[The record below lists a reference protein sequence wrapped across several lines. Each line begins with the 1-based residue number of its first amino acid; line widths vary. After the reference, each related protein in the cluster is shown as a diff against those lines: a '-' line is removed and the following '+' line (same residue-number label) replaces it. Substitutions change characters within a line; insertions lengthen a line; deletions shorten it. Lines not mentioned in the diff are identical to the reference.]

1 MKKIYP
7 SLSLAHVMNAINA
20 DPVKKIRLLL
30 EGGLAKVR
38 MCRKKEEI
46 RRILREIYLVA
57 NSLDNAIIKYE
68 NAFIPWS
75 FSHTKENYEK
85 FIKPW
90 LVTFPDYYI
99 ENELDKY
106 IKQEKLRGKEEYEA
120 FFILTSKI
128 GITELALKELKV
140 QFSSYAMPYVLEAL
154 DEIVTIEIEKLGRI
168 LVFPS
173 EMGEEE

>member
-1 MKKIYP
+1 
-7 SLSLAHVMNAINA
+7 
-20 DPVKKIRLLL
+20 
-30 EGGLAKVR
+30 
-38 MCRKKEEI
+38 
-46 RRILREIYLVA
+46 
-57 NSLDNAIIKYE
+57 
-68 NAFIPWS
+68 
-75 FSHTKENYEK
+75 
-85 FIKPW
+85 
-90 LVTFPDYYI
+90 
-99 ENELDKY
+99 
-106 IKQEKLRGKEEYEA
+106 A